1 MAAALDFHFAR
12 FHRLGERNDLLVLT
26 EFGKALAAIRRVLVL
41 VLPLRHA
48 CVERAVVIDPDIH
61 VGCTDV
67 GQVDSQLVMIFP
79 VAQIE

>member
-26 EFGKALAAIRRVLVL
+26 ELGKALAAIRRVPLL
-41 VLPLRHA
+41 LLPLRHA
-48 CVERAVVIDPDIH
+48 YARRPVVIDPHIH
-61 VGCTDV
+61 VGCIDV
-67 GQVDSQLVMIFP
+67 GQVGSQLVMIFP